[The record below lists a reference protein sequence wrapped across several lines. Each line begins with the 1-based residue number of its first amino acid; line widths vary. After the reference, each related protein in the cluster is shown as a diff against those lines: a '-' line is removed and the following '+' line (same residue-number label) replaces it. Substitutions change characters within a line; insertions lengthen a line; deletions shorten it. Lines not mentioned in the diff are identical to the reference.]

1 MITRKYFYLKTLWLV
16 LVCAGGVQ
24 TVTAQS
30 RSANRHPNNNK
41 TSSTDQHQ
49 DSLNKTDTQNRKQGM
64 WFYSHEALRGEPA
77 YMEFGNYQD
86 GRKSGLWYK
95 VDKFGQ
101 LMAIENFSN
110 DVLNGTSHYY
120 QNGRLV
126 CTGNYRGLNPDN
138 KYDSIYVTNPVTYL
152 DTLVIVP
159 SEKGSLKHGT
169 WRYYNPMTGQLER
182 EEEYQVDDLIS
193 SKRFTISSTLDSNY
207 IKRREAEMPHNKFPK
222 GTKPSHKPPKY
233 TY

>member
-1 MITRKYFYLKTLWLV
+1 MACCLCV
-16 LVCAGGVQ
+16 LPAE
-24 TVTAQS
+24 AQINHQS
-30 RSANRHPNNNK
+30 NNK
-41 TSSTDQHQ
+41 DNTPREEHQ
-49 DSLNKTDTQNRKQGM
+49 DSLNKTDGQNRKQGM

-77 YMEFGNYQD
+77 YMEFGSYQD

-110 DVLNGTSHYY
+110 NVRNGTSQYY

-138 KYDSIYVTNPVTYL
+138 KFDSIYVTNPITYL

-169 WRYYNPMTGQLER
+169 WRYYNPVTGQLER

-193 SKRFTISSTLDSNY
+193 SKRFTIASTLDSNY
-207 IKRREAEMPHNKFPK
+207 IKKREAELPHNKFPK
-222 GTKPSHKPPKY
+222 GIKPSHKPPKY